1 MKPFKVLLLFLFIFC
16 SSVTTYTYGI
26 DADNDRYTVASK
38 LVINIENS
46 FSNEEVK
53 ITVQSFPNNDN
64 NIESYNLVFDMKF
77 REDYESEFTGIC
89 VGPKWEEF
97 GSGEFSIT
105 LEKSKNFKSSISG
118 IRDSSTNDRCENY
131 FYYLRNLEINLSNG
145 EKYLVGVATDYAD
158 RYPDA
163 PKIWKLNKLNQ
174 IEEIGTSNIEK
185 YSINFELS
193 N

>member
-1 MKPFKVLLLFLFIFC
+1 MKPFKVLLFFLFIFC

-26 DADNDRYTVASK
+26 DANNDRHTVASK

-89 VGPKWEEF
+89 VGPKWEGF
-97 GSGEFSIT
+97 GSGEFSII

-163 PKIWKLNKLNQ
+163 PEIWKLNKLNQ